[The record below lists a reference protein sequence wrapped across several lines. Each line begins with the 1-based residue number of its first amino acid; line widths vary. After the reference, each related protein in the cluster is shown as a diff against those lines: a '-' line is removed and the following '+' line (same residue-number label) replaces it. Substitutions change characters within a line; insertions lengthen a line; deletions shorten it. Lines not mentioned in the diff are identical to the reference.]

1 MKKIYSYFTVLITVF
16 VSNVAIAQYDA
27 GDSTILQTIMNTNF
41 ASSNMLNWN
50 DPNPGNW
57 LGVTWDTTVSPRRVI
72 QLDLKEDGSGGG
84 SANGTSW
91 PVPMSSIFQP
101 TKYEGFGGSGVDSR
115 LLGNVDFS
123 GLSELQALDLRRNDS
138 IAGVNVSGL
147 NNLMFFSFNRNT
159 LCDSLDLSN
168 LPNLLIASMPNLD
181 SLKYLDIS
189 NCSRLKR
196 IKLAWSDESL
206 QFINLSGCD
215 SLVHL
220 NLKASGLTSLDLT
233 GLSELRKVSTGGS
246 DFLTTVTGLNTLSK
260 LVALGLGRGQVDLA
274 SIDILDFDTAN
285 FYKLSIRDDQVRSVD
300 NLLLLDTIETVN
312 IINNNLTLTNAVQ
325 IDNFPGVIGN
335 KVNNNG
341 ANQTRYGGITIAVG
355 DSVDY
360 SAEALINVNGVDT
373 ATTFTL
379 YDEIGAQV
387 GATNM
392 TGVFNFLL
400 AADTG
405 KYYVEMTNLGVTLT
419 TDTITVISGG
429 GRVMATIDVAN
440 FGNVSVGT
448 SKTQT
453 LTINNTGNLD
463 INVSNITVPT
473 GYSISSTTGT
483 IVPAASSTY
492 TVTFNPTAVQ
502 AYNGDI
508 TVVSDALLTGTD
520 VVAITGRG
528 VSGVG
533 IEESLESFKFYPN
546 PTTGLIT
553 IEGNTDYRHLQV
565 YSVVGNLVKT
575 VNVLSS
581 NVIDIRELEN
591 GIYFIKSV
599 DNVIN
604 KKVIKK

>member
-1 MKKIYSYFTVLITVF
+1 MKKLYTYFTVLLTVF
-16 VSNVAIAQYDA
+16 VSNIAIAQFDS
-27 GDSTILQTIMNTNF
+27 GDSTILQNIMNTNF
-41 ASSNMLNWN
+41 SSDNMLNWN
-50 DPNPGNW
+50 DPNPANW
-57 LGVTWDTTVSPRRVI
+57 LGVTWDSASPRRVI

-84 SANGTSW
+84 SIQGAGWSVQMASVYQN
-91 PVPMSSIFQP
+91 
-101 TKYEGFGGSGVDSR
+101 KYEGFGGSGVDSR

-123 GLSELQALDLRRNDS
+123 GLSALEALDLRRNDS
-138 IAGVNVSGL
+138 ITSVNVSGL
-147 NNLMFFSFNRNT
+147 NNLKYFSFCRQN

-168 LPNLLIASMPNLD
+168 LSNLQFVQLSRAVGLTHLD
-181 SLKYLDIS
+181 VS
-189 NCSRLKR
+189 NCPRLKR
-196 IKLAWSDESL
+196 IKAS
-206 QFINLSGCD
+206 FTGNNLKWVDISGSD
-215 SLVHL
+215 SLIQL
-220 NLKASGLTSLDLT
+220 NLKTSGLTSLDLT
-233 GLSELRKVSTGGS
+233 GKSELRKVSTGSS
-246 DFLTTVTGLNTLSK
+246 DSLATVIGLSTLSK
-260 LVALGLGRGQVDLA
+260 LFALGLGRGMVDMA

-285 FYKLSIRDDQVRSVD
+285 LYKLSIRGNQVKSVE
-300 NLLLLDTIETVN
+300 NLLLLDTMETIN
-312 IINNNLTLTNAVQ
+312 ILNNNLTLTNAVQ
-325 IDNFPGVIGN
+325 IDNFPGVIIN
-335 KVNNNG
+335 KVNGDG

-379 YDEIGAQV
+379 FDEVGAQV

-419 TDTITVISGG
+419 TDTIIVISGG

-533 IEESLESFKFYPN
+533 IEESLESIKFYPN
-546 PTTGLIT
+546 PTTGLVT

-565 YSVVGNLVKT
+565 YSVVGKLVKT

-581 NVIDIRELEN
+581 NIIDIREMEN

-599 DNVIN
+599 DGIIN
-604 KKVIKK
+604 QKIVKK